1 MLSAGLR
8 PAQCSPQLSR
18 PLSSVVRLPGKV
30 PHMELEVIRTYLL
43 NKPGAIEEIPF
54 GPQALVYKVMGK
66 MFALVAW
73 EETPLRVS
81 LKCDPDRAI
90 ELRTVFKGV
99 RGAYHFNKRHWNMVD
114 FDGSVP
120 SAEALAMIDDSYALV
135 VKGLPKAKRDELV
148 RAFGG
153 PS

>member
-1 MLSAGLR
+1 MNLEELR
-8 PAQCSPQLSR
+8 A
-18 PLSSVVRLPGKV
+18 
-30 PHMELEVIRTYLL
+30 YLL
-43 NKPGAIEEIPF
+43 SKPGATEEIPF

-90 ELRTVFKGV
+90 ALRTVFKGV

-114 FDGSVP
+114 LDGSVP
-120 SAEALAMIDDSYALV
+120 IPEALAMIDDSYALV
-135 VKGLPKAKRDELV
+135 VKGLPKAKREELAQ
-148 RAFGG
+148 AFGEA
-153 PS
+153 S